1 MSKIE
6 KIESEIR
13 TLSAEEL
20 SALRKWF
27 LEYDTGVW
35 DSKIQ
40 DDIAAGKL
48 DSLAETALEANRQG
62 RTTEI

>member
-27 LEYDTGVW
+27 LEYDAGVW

-40 DDIAAGKL
+40 DDIGAGKL
-48 DSLAETALEANRQG
+48 DSLAETALEAHRQG